1 MGDEANAVI
10 SSQPEFD
17 NIELRPVSGALG
29 AEISAVEPWR
39 SMTAAVVD
47 DIRAALDRYLVIF
60 FRDCELTLEQLKAFS
75 ACFGELSRV
84 PYVGAL
90 AQHPEI
96 IAVLKEAGERNISTF
111 GGTWHTD
118 FSFLERP
125 PVASILYA
133 EQVPDVGGDTIW
145 ANMYAAYAALSPGMQ
160 QTLDGLRAM
169 HSGHVYGAARPPTD
183 VATSTSIHISRNN
196 PEADVER
203 PHPVV
208 RVNPRTGDK
217 ALYVNPVYT
226 TRFEDMSAE
235 ESRGLLDYL
244 YAHCTR
250 AEFTCRFRWAPGSIA
265 VWDNRYTQHLA
276 VNDYDGHRRS
286 MYRTSTAGELPL
298 GPGDLSC

>member
-1 MGDEANAVI
+1 MSDGSNPVARGQLENDDIA
-10 SSQPEFD
+10 
-17 NIELRPVSGALG
+17 LRPVAGALG
-29 AEISAVEPWR
+29 AEISGVRPWR
-39 SMTAAVVD
+39 PMTAAVVD
-47 DIRAALDRYLVIF
+47 AVRAALDRYLVIF
-60 FRDCELTLEQLKAFS
+60 FRDCELTLEQLKTFS

-90 AQHPEI
+90 AQHPEV
-96 IAVLKEAGERNISTF
+96 IAVLKEADERNISTF

-133 EQVPDVGGDTIW
+133 EQVPAVGGDTIW

-160 QTLDGLRAM
+160 RTLDGLKAM

-183 VATSTSIHISRNN
+183 VATSTSISISRNN

-208 RVNPRTGDK
+208 RVNPRTGER

-226 TRFEDMSAE
+226 TRFQDMSEE

-250 AEFTCRFRWAPGSIA
+250 AEFTCRFHWAPGSIA

-276 VNDYDGHRRS
+276 VNDYDGHRRC
-286 MYRTSTAGELPL
+286 MYRTSTAGERPL
-298 GPGDLSC
+298 GPGELSC